1 MLFALAFIPQF
12 LIGGLTGILVA
23 DPAIDYQVNNS
34 YFIVAHFHYTLVAG
48 SLFGFF
54 AGVYFWLPKATGIMV
69 SERLGRLH
77 FILMVIG
84 TNIAFLPMLGLGM
97 LGMPRR
103 VPTYPGNEGLNTL
116 NLLSSIGAFLL
127 GLSFLVFLYN
137 LYVSAR
143 RKEPAP
149 PDPWGGQTLEWAT
162 SSPPPRFNF
171 NGQFPVPKVRSY
183 APLLD
188 LRERRA
194 RAGGDGPRGGGG
206 GGGDGPSGEGGG
218 DGPQGGGG
226 GDGPQ
231 GGGGGG
237 RGEESG

>member
-1 MLFALAFIPQF
+1 
-12 LIGGLTGILVA
+12 
-23 DPAIDYQVNNS
+23 
-34 YFIVAHFHYTLVAG
+34 
-48 SLFGFF
+48 
-54 AGVYFWLPKATGIMV
+54 VYFWLPKATGIMF

-84 TNIAFLPMLGLGM
+84 TNIAFLPMFGLGM

-143 RKEPAP
+143 RKEPVP

-194 RAGGDGPRGGGG
+194 RSMARAGGENGDGRGPAGPAPGGGG
-206 GGGDGPSGEGGG
+206 TGDAGGGAAGRRKGGG
-218 DGPQGGGG
+218 A
-226 GDGPQ
+226 
-231 GGGGGG
+231 GG
-237 RGEESG
+237 REEEPG